1 MREQATAAVSYMR
14 MSSLERWL
22 LYGES
27 ALFLAMLWRWIP

>member
-1 MREQATAAVSYMR
+1 MREHATAAVSYMR

-27 ALFLAMLWRWIP
+27 AVFLAMMWRSIT